1 MKKIKKVNQISAQ
14 SVYSFGCPCKGY
26 CATNCGCRA
35 SDSHSSND
43 VNEMSRNNPHR
54 TTGV

>member
-14 SVYSFGCPCKGY
+14 SVYSFGCLCKGY